1 MNRRIVVPLML
12 VTTILLSLAS
22 SLIAAAEVES
32 VWKYE
37 GDYKDEIEV
46 EVNATTT
53 AYPGDDVDVTLRVKA
68 KEDLEDLTLYIWVEG
83 SQEEGAKSWESDKGR
98 LWLPELEENEDE
110 EEDLVFEIPDTA
122 DPGITVGH
130 ITCKWKT
137 EIRGKYER
145 HSFDIAFLI
154 TYLKNKAYEDLLVE
168 YAELEAD
175 YTRALEDIEQLE
187 ADITEWESKY
197 ETLEDDYES
206 LESSH
211 ETLRAEYAELESK
224 YETAISERDAAISE
238 RDAARLE
245 RDAIADELSNFKT
258 YVYILLGTTI
268 LFVATS
274 IIFGVRKPKTA

>member
-98 LWLPELEENEDE
+98 LWLPEL
-110 EEDLVFEIPDTA
+110 
-122 DPGITVGH
+122 
-130 ITCKWKT
+130 
-137 EIRGKYER
+137 
-145 HSFDIAFLI
+145 
-154 TYLKNKAYEDLLVE
+154 
-168 YAELEAD
+168 
-175 YTRALEDIEQLE
+175 
-187 ADITEWESKY
+187 
-197 ETLEDDYES
+197 
-206 LESSH
+206 
-211 ETLRAEYAELESK
+211 
-224 YETAISERDAAISE
+224 
-238 RDAARLE
+238 
-245 RDAIADELSNFKT
+245 
-258 YVYILLGTTI
+258 
-268 LFVATS
+268 
-274 IIFGVRKPKTA
+274 